1 MNDGAGRS
9 ITDGL
14 TGVSHSHVE
23 SVRCGDDCDDDGC
36 GESGDETVGIVIPKT
51 DGSNTT
57 VSSVSCNIA
66 NVFPTNLFNA
76 DNVQLPPS
84 ILNLIADYQYL
95 PTPPSLSNIFQDS
108 APTHDWSG
116 MVTKSIRLLY
126 SIILFCSDL
135 TGIACPT
142 ITLNDENSDT
152 TTHSPTSE
160 VLDLSMIREKE
171 SESTIK
177 MRMMPFNMSTQINCR
192 PYPPTNMVG
201 PISEHDR
208 PFAKYGQMKEYILM
222 EIYRQFELP
231 NLQYICISTDS
242 SPSSTTSATTTAINS
257 STMYLQIVLKEVA
270 NKNTWFLDEV
280 TGDQCNYHVTNND
293 LAWNEFIKKGRVF
306 IEIGLFKSNRV
317 RTCPGDWSSSEFV
330 RAKQHH

>member
-57 VSSVSCNIA
+57 VVS
-66 NVFPTNLFNA
+66 T
-76 DNVQLPPS
+76 
-84 ILNLIADYQYL
+84 
-95 PTPPSLSNIFQDS
+95 
-108 APTHDWSG
+108 G
-116 MVTKSIRLLY
+116 LL
-126 SIILFCSDL
+126 
-135 TGIACPT
+135 
-142 ITLNDENSDT
+142 
-152 TTHSPTSE
+152 
-160 VLDLSMIREKE
+160 
-171 SESTIK
+171 
-177 MRMMPFNMSTQINCR
+177 
-192 PYPPTNMVG
+192 
-201 PISEHDR
+201 
-208 PFAKYGQMKEYILM
+208 
-222 EIYRQFELP
+222 
-231 NLQYICISTDS
+231 
-242 SPSSTTSATTTAINS
+242 
-257 STMYLQIVLKEVA
+257 
-270 NKNTWFLDEV
+270 
-280 TGDQCNYHVTNND
+280 GDQCNYHVTNND